1 MSGYHECVFICHEGI
16 TENAKKQHHQAMER
30 VWNIEANKESDRQHG
45 KQGPDTRGGQ
55 KLGGQEGSTTSKR
68 KLGRASRRMLEGQ
81 NETLCYNNSRP
92 EIGTLGPWLREQ
104 EQNVGR

>member
-1 MSGYHECVFICHEGI
+1 
-16 TENAKKQHHQAMER
+16 MER
-30 VWNIEANKESDRQHG
+30 SPKRFKNVTIKAQRGVWNIEANKESDRQHG
-45 KQGPDTRGGQ
+45 KQGPDTRGGR

-81 NETLCYNNSRP
+81 NETLRYKNSRP
-92 EIGTLGPWLREQ
+92 EIGTLGPWMREQ